1 MLFLN
6 LRINL
11 QQNKKAQSLTYMIT
25 FPTYAKQSGR
35 IYFALI
41 SILTLCFTSYNI
53 VAGETKY
60 SERPVLKVC
69 ADPELMPFSNKNEEG
84 LENKIAELLAKELEA
99 ELKYVWFPQRM
110 GFIRNTL
117 ASLENG
123 EYKCDLVLSVP
134 EHFELAATTKPY
146 YASTY
151 SLVYVKGRGLDSV
164 TEPDMLETLNNE
176 RKDIR
181 FGLFDR
187 GPAQLWVFQR
197 NLMDN
202 MVPYQFQIGDARKN
216 PTEIIL
222 NDLYDGKFDATI
234 VWGPTAAYYG
244 KQNNDRG
251 ELVILPLV
259 DDPILPEMKFVFNMS
274 MAVRRGDS
282 EWKDQL
288 NELIDKYQ
296 EDINDIIRGYG
307 IHIVEIIPKPAPD
320 DDD

>member
-1 MLFLN
+1 
-6 LRINL
+6 
-11 QQNKKAQSLTYMIT
+11 MIT

-35 IYFALI
+35 MFFALI
-41 SILTLCFTSYNI
+41 STLILGLTSQI
-53 VAGETKY
+53 LFAEESKY
-60 SERPVLKVC
+60 KNRPVLKVC

-84 LENKIAELLAKELEA
+84 LENKIAELLAKELGA
-99 ELKYVWFPQRM
+99 ELKYEWFPQRM

-117 ASLENG
+117 RAEENG
-123 EYKCDLVLSVP
+123 IFKCDLVLSVP

-151 SLVYVKGRGLDSV
+151 AMVYVKGRGLDGV

-176 RKDIR
+176 RKDIK

-187 GPAQLWVFQR
+187 GPAQLWVFQH

-222 NDLYDGKFDATI
+222 NDLFDGKFDATI
-234 VWGPTAAYYG
+234 VWGPTAAYFAT
-244 KQNNDRG
+244 QNKDKG
-251 ELVILPLV
+251 ELVIIPLT
-259 DDPILPEMKFVFNMS
+259 DDLKLPEMKFVYNMS
-274 MAVRRGDS
+274 MAVRHGDS

-288 NELIDKYQ
+288 NGLIEKYQ
-296 EDINDIIRGYG
+296 EDINDIIRSYG
-307 IHIVEIIPKPAPD
+307 IPIVEIIPKPAAED
-320 DDD
+320 DD

>member
-1 MLFLN
+1 MCL
-6 LRINL
+6 
-11 QQNKKAQSLTYMIT
+11 KK
-25 FPTYAKQSGR
+25 SGR
-35 IYFALI
+35 RFFALI
-41 SILTLCFTSYNI
+41 SVLILGLASNI
-53 VAGETKY
+53 SIAEESKHK
-60 SERPVLKVC
+60 ERPVLRVC

-84 LENKIAELLAKELEA
+84 LENKIAELIAKELGA
-99 ELKYVWFPQRM
+99 ELEYEWFPQRM

-117 ASLENG
+117 RSEDNG
-123 EYKCDLVLSVP
+123 EFKCDLVMSVP

-151 SLVYVKGRGLDSV
+151 SMVYVKGRGLDSV

-176 RKDIR
+176 RNDIK

-222 NDLYDGKFDATI
+222 HDLLDGKFDATI
-234 VWGPTAAYYG
+234 VWGPTAAYFAS
-244 KQNNDRG
+244 QNKDKG
-251 ELVILPLV
+251 EMVILPLE
-259 DDPILPEMKFVFNMS
+259 DDPVLPEMKFVFNMS
-274 MAVRRGDS
+274 MAVRHADKA
-282 EWKDQL
+282 WKDQL

-296 EDINDIIRGYG
+296 EDINAIISSYG
-307 IHIVEIIPKPAPD
+307 IPIVEVKPKPALD
-320 DDD
+320 DD

>member
-1 MLFLN
+1 M
-6 LRINL
+6 
-11 QQNKKAQSLTYMIT
+11 TT
-25 FPTYAKQSGR
+25 FSPYAIGSWR
-35 IYFALI
+35 ACFTLI
-41 SILTLCFTSYNI
+41 SILSLGFINNSSIAEESDY
-53 VAGETKY
+53 K
-60 SERPVLKVC
+60 ERAVLKVC
-69 ADPELMPFSNKNEEG
+69 ADPELMPFSNKDEEG
-84 LENKIAELLAKELEA
+84 LENKIAELLAKELGA
-99 ELKYVWFPQRM
+99 ELKYEWFPQRM

-117 ASLENG
+117 AAEVNG
-123 EYKCDLVLSVP
+123 VYKCDLVLSVP

-164 TEPDMLETLNNE
+164 TEPDMLETLS
-176 RKDIR
+176 KDGKELK

-187 GPAQLWVFQR
+187 GPAQIWVFNH
-197 NLMDN
+197 NLMDS
-202 MVPYQFQIGDARKN
+202 MVPYQFQLGDARKN

-222 NDLYDGKFDATI
+222 NDLYEGKIDATI

-244 KQNNDRG
+244 QQNKARG
-251 ELVILPLV
+251 ELVILPLK
-259 DDPILPEMKFVFNMS
+259 DDPNTPEMKFVFNMS

-296 EDINDIIRGYG
+296 EDINDIIRSYG
-307 IHIVEIIPKPAPD
+307 IPIVEITPKPAPD

>member
-1 MLFLN
+1 MNMLT
-6 LRINL
+6 IY
-11 QQNKKAQSLTYMIT
+11 TYV
-25 FPTYAKQSGR
+25 KQSGR
-35 IYFALI
+35 RFSALI
-41 SILTLCFTSYNI
+41 LIIVLGFSGNI
-53 VAGETKY
+53 VIAEESKAM
-60 SERPVLKVC
+60 ERPVLKVC
-69 ADPELMPFSNKNEEG
+69 ADPELMPFSNKKEEG
-84 LENKIAELLAKELEA
+84 LENKIAELLAKDLGA
-99 ELKYVWFPQRM
+99 ELKYEWFPQRM

-117 ASLENG
+117 ASLDNG

-151 SLVYVKGRGLDSV
+151 SLVYIKGRGLDSV
-164 TEPDMLETLNNE
+164 TEPDMLETLN
-176 RKDIR
+176 KDGKEIK

-234 VWGPTAAYYG
+234 VWGPTAAHYR
-244 KQNNDRG
+244 KQNIDRG
-251 ELVILPLV
+251 EMVILPLV

-282 EWKDQL
+282 EWRDQL
-288 NELIDKYQ
+288 NQFIDKRQ
-296 EDINDIIRGYG
+296 DDINAIISSYG
-307 IHIVEIIPKPAPD
+307 IPIVEVRPKPALEVED
-320 DDD
+320 DD